1 MPKIHMLSADTVNKI
16 AAGEVV
22 ERPVAVVKELVENA
36 IDADATA
43 ITIEIKEGGI
53 SFIRITDNGY
63 GIAKEDIPLA
73 FAAHATS
80 KITDITDLLSV
91 SSLGFRG
98 EALAS
103 IAAVTNLEVLTKEP
117 AALNGCRFVIDGGS
131 EGILEEV
138 GCPEG
143 TTFLIRNLF
152 YNTPAR
158 RKFLKTAM
166 TEGGYIQEYIERM
179 AVSHPSIA
187 FKFINNN
194 QLKLHT
200 AGNGNIKDVIYH
212 IYGRDITSAL
222 LPVEAEDELARI
234 SGFIGKPVVS
244 RGNRNYMNYF
254 INGRYIKSKVIQ
266 KAIEEAYKPYVMQH
280 RYPFTALMF
289 TMDSSLL
296 DVNVHPT
303 KMEVR
308 FSGEQDMYHLV
319 YETVRQALSHREY
332 VVPVTLGDST
342 VQENSRAYKSSSPQK
357 TAATEQDRAQKT
369 AVTSPA
375 ALRKQPV
382 LEQDT
387 IQRES
392 VISQAV
398 KPGEAALP
406 QENQNKKDLPKGP
419 EPFEKK
425 RMQNMPAKEEKPLQ
439 LDMFESE
446 LLTKKA
452 EDTYRIIGQLFATYW
467 IVQYENDMYIIDQH
481 AAHEKVLYEKFM
493 EAFKKKEVTQQ
504 MLNPP
509 ILLSLTVR
517 EEEIIKEYKEEFENM
532 GFLIEHFGGKEYT
545 VSAIPAHLPSIGKQ
559 ELLMEMLDSLVD
571 SFDAKK
577 ELLYDKI
584 ASMSCKAAVKGNMRL
599 SDTEAKDLI
608 CQLMELENPYHCP
621 HGRPTIIRMSKQE
634 IEKKFKRIL

>member
-1 MPKIHMLSADTVNKI
+1 MPKIHILSDDTVNKI

-36 IDADATA
+36 IDADAAA
-43 ITIEIKEGGI
+43 ITIEIKDGGI

-63 GIAKEDIPLA
+63 GIAKEDILLA

-80 KITDITDLLSV
+80 KIAAVEDLLYV

-103 IAAVTNLEVLTKEP
+103 IAAVTKLEMLTKEP
-117 AALNGCRFVIDGGS
+117 GALTGCRFVVDGGK
-131 EGILEEV
+131 EGKIEDV

-143 TTFLIRNLF
+143 TTFLVRDLF

-179 AVSHPSIA
+179 AVSHPAVA

-194 QLKLHT
+194 QLKIHT
-200 AGNGNIKDVIYH
+200 SGNGNIKDAIYH
-212 IYGRDITSAL
+212 IYGRDIASAL
-222 LPVEAEDELARI
+222 LPAAASGETVNI
-234 SGFIGKPVVS
+234 TGFIGKPVVS
-244 RGNRNYMNYF
+244 RGNRNHMNYF
-254 INGRYIKSKVIQ
+254 INGRYIKSKIIQ
-266 KAIEEAYKPYVMQH
+266 KAIEEAYKPYNMQH

-289 TMDSSLL
+289 DMESSLL

-308 FSGEQDMYHLV
+308 FRNEKEIYHLV
-319 YETVRQALSHREY
+319 YEAVSRALSHREY
-332 VVPVTLGDST
+332 VVPVTLDEKAVLGDNAAPYRVSPPPKTDT
-342 VQENSRAYKSSSPQK
+342 VPP
-357 TAATEQDRAQKT
+357 
-369 AVTSPA
+369 PA
-375 ALRKQPV
+375 AHKMPV
-382 LEQDT
+382 VPQDDILSRDT
-387 IQRES
+387 DNTPAAAHETKEPKASQR
-392 VISQAV
+392 
-398 KPGEAALP
+398 
-406 QENQNKKDLPKGP
+406 GP

-425 RMQNMPAKEEKPLQ
+425 RMQNMPLKEEKPLQ

-452 EDTYRIIGQLFATYW
+452 EDTYQIIGQLFATYW
-467 IVQYENDMYIIDQH
+467 VVQYENDMYIIDQH
-481 AAHEKVLYEKFM
+481 AAHEKVLYENFM
-493 EAFKKKEVTQQ
+493 EAFRKKEVTQQ
-504 MLNPP
+504 MQNPP
-509 ILLSLTVR
+509 IILSLSPR
-517 EEEIIKEYKEEFENM
+517 EEEIITEYREEFENM
-532 GFLIEHFGGKEYT
+532 GFVIEPFGGKEYA
-545 VSAIPAHLPSIGKQ
+545 VSAIPAHLPSIGRQ
-559 ELLMEMLDSLVD
+559 ELLMEMLGSLAEAPV
-571 SFDAKK
+571 AQK

-599 SDTEAKDLI
+599 SAIEAKDLI
-608 CQLMELENPYHCP
+608 HQLMKLENPYHCP

>member
-308 FSGEQDMYHLV
+308 FSGEQD
-319 YETVRQALSHREY
+319 
-332 VVPVTLGDST
+332 
-342 VQENSRAYKSSSPQK
+342 
-357 TAATEQDRAQKT
+357 
-369 AVTSPA
+369 
-375 ALRKQPV
+375 
-382 LEQDT
+382 T

>member
-1 MPKIHMLSADTVNKI
+1 MPKIHMLSDDTVNKI

-43 ITIEIKEGGI
+43 VTIEIKEGGI

-63 GIAKEDIPLA
+63 GIAREDIPLA

-80 KITDITDLLSV
+80 KIAAVEDLLHV

-103 IAAVTNLEVLTKEP
+103 IAAVTNLEMLTKEP
-117 AALNGCRFVIDGGS
+117 GALTGCRFVVDGGK
-131 EGILEEV
+131 EGTIEDV

-143 TTFLIRNLF
+143 TTFLVRNLF

-179 AVSHPSIA
+179 AVSHPTVA

-194 QLKLHT
+194 QLKIHT
-200 AGNGNIKDVIYH
+200 AGNGNVKDAIYH

-222 LPVEAEDELARI
+222 LPVTASDGTVNI
-234 SGFIGKPVVS
+234 NGFIGKPVVS
-244 RGNRNYMNYF
+244 RGNRNHMNYF
-254 INGRYIKSKVIQ
+254 INGRYIKSKIIQ
-266 KAIEEAYKPYVMQH
+266 KAIEEAYKPYNMQH

-289 TMDSSLL
+289 EMESSLL

-308 FSGEQDMYHLV
+308 FRNEQEIYHLV
-319 YETVRQALSHREY
+319 YETVSKALSHREY
-332 VVPVTLGDST
+332 VVPVTLDERAVLGDNATPYQAPEAEES
-342 VQENSRAYKSSSPQK
+342 KPPQ
-357 TAATEQDRAQKT
+357 R
-369 AVTSPA
+369 
-375 ALRKQPV
+375 
-382 LEQDT
+382 
-387 IQRES
+387 
-392 VISQAV
+392 
-398 KPGEAALP
+398 
-406 QENQNKKDLPKGP
+406 GP

-425 RMQNMPAKEEKPLQ
+425 RIQNMPAKEEKPLQ

-452 EDTYRIIGQLFATYW
+452 EDTYQIIGQLFATYW

-493 EAFKKKEVTQQ
+493 EAFRKKEVTQQ
-504 MLNPP
+504 MQNPP
-509 ILLSLTVR
+509 IILSLSAR
-517 EEEIIKEYKEEFENM
+517 EEEIITGYREEFENM
-532 GFLIEHFGGKEYT
+532 GFVIEHFGGKEYA

-559 ELLMEMLDSLVD
+559 ELLMEMLGSLVE
-571 SFDAKK
+571 SPVAKK

-584 ASMSCKAAVKGNMRL
+584 ASISCKAAVKGNMRL
-599 SDTEAKDLI
+599 SAMEARDLI
-608 CQLMELENPYHCP
+608 HQLMKLENPYHCP

>member
-1 MPKIHMLSADTVNKI
+1 MPKIHMLSDDTVNKI

-43 ITIEIKEGGI
+43 VTIEIKEGGI

-63 GIAKEDIPLA
+63 GIAREDIPLA

-80 KITDITDLLSV
+80 KIAAVEDLLHV

-103 IAAVTNLEVLTKEP
+103 IAAVTNLEMLTKEP
-117 AALNGCRFVIDGGS
+117 GSLTGCRFVVDGGK
-131 EGILEEV
+131 EGIIEDV

-143 TTFLIRNLF
+143 TTFLVRNLF

-179 AVSHPSIA
+179 AVSHPTVA

-194 QLKLHT
+194 QLKIHT
-200 AGNGNIKDVIYH
+200 AGNGNVKDAIYH

-222 LPVEAEDELARI
+222 LPVTASDGTVNI
-234 SGFIGKPVVS
+234 NGFIGKPVVS
-244 RGNRNYMNYF
+244 RGNRNHMNYF
-254 INGRYIKSKVIQ
+254 INGRYIKSKIIQ
-266 KAIEEAYKPYVMQH
+266 KAIEEAYKPYNMQH

-289 TMDSSLL
+289 EMESSLL

-308 FSGEQDMYHLV
+308 FRNEQEIYHLV
-319 YETVRQALSHREY
+319 YETVSKALSHREY
-332 VVPVTLGDST
+332 VVPVTLDERAVLGDNATPYQAPEAEES
-342 VQENSRAYKSSSPQK
+342 KPPQ
-357 TAATEQDRAQKT
+357 R
-369 AVTSPA
+369 
-375 ALRKQPV
+375 
-382 LEQDT
+382 
-387 IQRES
+387 
-392 VISQAV
+392 
-398 KPGEAALP
+398 
-406 QENQNKKDLPKGP
+406 GP

-425 RMQNMPAKEEKPLQ
+425 RIQNMPAKEEKPLQ

-452 EDTYRIIGQLFATYW
+452 EDTYQIIGQLFATYW

-493 EAFKKKEVTQQ
+493 EAFRKKEVTQQ
-504 MLNPP
+504 MQNPP
-509 ILLSLTVR
+509 IILSLSER
-517 EEEIIKEYKEEFENM
+517 EEEIITGYREEFENM
-532 GFLIEHFGGKEYT
+532 GFVIEHFGGKEYA

-559 ELLMEMLDSLVD
+559 ELLMEMLGSLVE
-571 SFDAKK
+571 SPVAKK

-584 ASMSCKAAVKGNMRL
+584 ASLSCKAAVKGNMRL
-599 SDTEAKDLI
+599 SAMEARDLI
-608 CQLMELENPYHCP
+608 HQLMKLENPYHCP

>member
-1 MPKIHMLSADTVNKI
+1 MPKIHMLSDDTVNKI

-53 SFIRITDNGY
+53 AFIRITDNGC
-63 GIAKEDIPLA
+63 GISREDIPLA

-80 KITDITDLLSV
+80 KIAGVEDLLNV

-103 IAAVTNLEVLTKEP
+103 IAAVTNLEMLTKEP
-117 AALNGCRFVIDGGS
+117 GALSGCRFVVDGGR
-131 EGILEEV
+131 EGSLEDV

-143 TTFLIRNLF
+143 TTFLVRNLF

-179 AVSHPSIA
+179 AVSHPKVA

-194 QLKLHT
+194 QLKIHT
-200 AGNGNIKDVIYH
+200 AGNGNAKDAIYH

-222 LPVEAEDELARI
+222 LPVTAADETVSI
-234 SGFIGKPVVS
+234 NGFIGKPVVS
-244 RGNRNYMNYF
+244 RGNRNHMNYF
-254 INGRYIKSKVIQ
+254 INGRYIKSKIIQ
-266 KAIEEAYKPYVMQH
+266 KAIEEAYKPYNMQH

-289 TMDSSLL
+289 EMESSLL

-308 FSGEQDMYHLV
+308 FRNEQEVYHLV
-319 YETVRQALSHREY
+319 YETVSRALSHREY
-332 VVPVTLGDST
+332 IVPVTLDEKA
-342 VQENSRAYKSSSPQK
+342 VLQDKAAPYQAAVPQK
-357 TAATEQDRAQKT
+357 AVMEPKPVVLKTTAMPQAGSLQKEPAAALEAEET
-369 AVTSPA
+369 AVS
-375 ALRKQPV
+375 
-382 LEQDT
+382 
-387 IQRES
+387 QR
-392 VISQAV
+392 
-398 KPGEAALP
+398 
-406 QENQNKKDLPKGP
+406 GP
-419 EPFEKK
+419 EPFEKN
-425 RMQNMPAKEEKPLQ
+425 RIQNMPAKAEKPVQ

-452 EDTYRIIGQLFATYW
+452 EDRYRIIGQLFATYW

-481 AAHEKVLYEKFM
+481 AAHEKVLYENFM
-493 EAFKKKEVTQQ
+493 EAFRKKEVTQQ
-504 MLNPP
+504 MQNPP
-509 ILLSLTVR
+509 IILSLSER
-517 EEEIIKEYKEEFENM
+517 EEEIITGYREEFEQM
-532 GFLIEHFGGKEYT
+532 GFVIEPFGGNEYA

-559 ELLMEMLDSLVD
+559 ELLMEMLGSLVE
-571 SFDAKK
+571 SPVAKK

-599 SDTEAKDLI
+599 QAAEAADLI
-608 CQLMELENPYHCP
+608 HQLMKLENPYHCP
-621 HGRPTIIRMSKQE
+621 HGRPTIIRMSRQE